1 MQSIE
6 QHPHVDMVVLDINM
20 PRMDGLSLLQKL
32 QETGGQEIDH
42 HCLGLWRYEQYTYR
56 DESRGFRFP
65 HQTD

>member
-32 QETGGQEIDH
+32 QETGDNKSTIIVSAYGDMSIV
-42 HCLGLWRYEQYTYR
+42 
-56 DESRGFRFP
+56 
-65 HQTD
+65 